1 MPSRCCYCL
10 PSVKKA
16 TMMKQFIP
24 GIHSKAEK
32 KILAG
37 KALNVF
43 D

>member
-32 KILAG
+32 KNLG
-37 KALNVF
+37 WKGF
-43 D
+43 ECF